1 MNKDNDLTEDENSV
15 NSCIYFLAINSIINK
30 VLFYY
35 LLLHSFMQR
44 DFVISQQ
51 DTFFLISWLFKQ
63 KLKLMLLCYNWM
75 TSTVCKV
82 NKILKFS

>member
-1 MNKDNDLTEDENSV
+1 VNKDNDLTEDENSV

-51 DTFFLISWLFKQ
+51 DTFFLIS
-63 KLKLMLLCYNWM
+63 
-75 TSTVCKV
+75 
-82 NKILKFS
+82 